1 MSSVLDQHIH
11 GVKEELLA
19 IQELYEFTQKIK
31 AENAIE
37 QEKIIQQNLTIKHQR
52 DELTKAQADV
62 KAMKLNLDEREKQ
75 ILIREK
81 SQINSN
87 RLLDEKLNDFREKTI
102 ELSEG
107 LNKLKK
113 DQEELSARKE
123 LIDQQ
128 ALINQKME
136 ETEILRKNKIKI
148 KEEQVEKELER
159 LRNLQM

>member
-1 MSSVLDQHIH
+1 MNSRLDTAIQVI
-11 GVKEELLA
+11 KEELKA
-19 IQELYEFTQKIK
+19 IGESYEFTQKIK
-31 AENAIE
+31 TENEIE
-37 QEKIIQQNLTIKHQR
+37 QEKIVEQNLTLKHQR
-52 DELTKAQADV
+52 DELIKSQTEV
-62 KAMKLNLDEREKQ
+62 KTMKSDLNEREKQ

-87 RLLDEKLNDFREKTI
+87 RLLDEKLNDFREKTA

-107 LNKLKK
+107 LTKLKA
-113 DQEELSARKE
+113 DQEELSKRKE
-123 LIDQQ
+123 LVDQQ

-159 LRNLQM
+159 LRNLQV